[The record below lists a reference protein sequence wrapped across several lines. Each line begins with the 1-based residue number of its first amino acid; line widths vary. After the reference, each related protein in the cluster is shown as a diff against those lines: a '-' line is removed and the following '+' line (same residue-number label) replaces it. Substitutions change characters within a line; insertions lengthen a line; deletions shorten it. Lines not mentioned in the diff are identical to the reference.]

1 MIDWSENMLIGSWRH
16 ALRALFTVVLCG
28 IALPGSAAADD
39 DFLGE
44 RVQLTTHDRF
54 VKAGEAYFS
63 PDGSRVIF
71 QAVEQVE
78 DGQLPDEF
86 YGMYLGD
93 VVFTDGRPELRDVR
107 RVSPAG
113 SANTCG
119 WFDPV
124 DPNVIWFAS
133 TVEPPREETDAP
145 GYQRSGR
152 YKWMFPPQMRVVKF
166 DLRNGEPTP
175 ENLEVVVG
183 DGTAYVAECS
193 ISPDGRYLLYCT
205 LSTGQGDLFVRDLE
219 TGKDV
224 SLITAPGYD
233 GGPFFSPDGKR
244 ICYRSDRHN
253 NNYLQLY
260 VAELKFNED
269 GDIIG
274 VEREHQVTDNRH
286 VNWAPFW
293 HPDGRHLV
301 YATSQMGHRNYEVFI
316 VDAMSEHDVDP
327 PRDRY
332 GTALRRITDFAGADV
347 LPAFDPQG
355 RYMMWTSQQGPSG
368 TSQLWM
374 APFTLDPRMQ
384 SERAS
389 TER

>member
-1 MIDWSENMLIGSWRH
+1 MSIGFHRNVTCVF
-16 ALRALFTVVLCG
+16 LCALFTLSG
-28 IALPGSAAADD
+28 LSSPASAEDA
-39 DFLGE
+39 FLGE
-44 RVQLTTHDRF
+44 CVQLTSSDRF
-54 VKAGEAYFS
+54 LKAGEAYFS
-63 PDGSRVIF
+63 PDGTRVIF
-71 QAVEQVE
+71 QAVEQVGE
-78 DGQLPDEF
+78 GAVPDEF
-86 YGMYLGD
+86 YGMYLAD
-93 VVFTDGRPELRDVR
+93 LAVTNGRPELRDVR
-107 RVSPAG
+107 RVSPPG

-119 WFDPV
+119 WFDPH
-124 DPNVIWFAS
+124 DPNLIWFAS

-166 DLRNGEPTP
+166 DLRDGEPTA
-175 ENLEVVVG
+175 ENLEVVAG
-183 DGTAYVAECS
+183 DGTSYVAECS

-205 LSTGQGDLFVRDLE
+205 LSTGQGDLFVRDLK

-224 SLITAPGYD
+224 PLITAPGYD

-253 NNYLQLY
+253 NNYLQLF
-260 VAELKFNED
+260 VADLLFNAD

-316 VDAMSEHDVDP
+316 VDAVSEPDAQP
-327 PRDRY
+327 PRERY
-332 GTALRRITDFAGADV
+332 GTAVRRITSFEGADV
-347 LPAFDPQG
+347 LPAFDSKG
-355 RYMMWTSQQGPSG
+355 RYMMWTSQQDPSG
-368 TSQLWM
+368 TSQLWI
-374 APFTLDPRMQ
+374 APFTLDLRTQ
-384 SERAS
+384 SERS
-389 TER
+389 NER

>member
-1 MIDWSENMLIGSWRH
+1 MLIRFH
-16 ALRALFTVVLCG
+16 RNVPCVFLCALFAFSGLSRS
-28 IALPGSAAADD
+28 ISAEDT
-39 DFLGE
+39 FLGE
-44 RVQLTTHDRF
+44 GFQLTTSDRF

-63 PDGSRVIF
+63 PDGKRVIF
-71 QAVEQVE
+71 QAVEQVGE
-78 DGQLPDEF
+78 GEVADEF
-86 YGMYLGD
+86 YGMYLAD
-93 VVFTDGRPELRDVR
+93 LAFTNGRPELRDVR
-107 RVSPAG
+107 RVSPPG

-119 WFDPV
+119 WFDPH

-166 DLRNGEPTP
+166 DLRDGEPTA
-175 ENLEVVVG
+175 ENLEVVAG
-183 DGTAYVAECS
+183 DGTSYVAECS

-205 LSTGQGDLFVRDLE
+205 LSTGQGDLFVRDLK

-224 SLITAPGYD
+224 PLITAQGYD

-253 NNYLQLY
+253 NNYLQLF
-260 VAELKFNED
+260 VADLLFNED

-316 VDAMSEHDVDP
+316 VDAVSEHDAQP
-327 PRDRY
+327 PRERY
-332 GTALRRITDFAGADV
+332 GTALRRITSFEGADV
-347 LPAFDPQG
+347 LPAFDSKG
-355 RYMMWTSQQGPSG
+355 RYMMWTSQQDPSG
-368 TSQLWM
+368 TSQLWI
-374 APFTLDPRMQ
+374 APFTLDPRTQ
-384 SERAS
+384 SERAN
-389 TER
+389 ER

>member
-1 MIDWSENMLIGSWRH
+1 MSIAFQRNVTCVFLC
-16 ALRALFTVVLCG
+16 ALFTFLGLSRSVF
-28 IALPGSAAADD
+28 AEDA
-39 DFLGE
+39 FLGE
-44 RVQLTTHDRF
+44 CFQLTTSDRF

-63 PDGSRVIF
+63 PDGTRVIF
-71 QAVEQVE
+71 QAVEQVGE
-78 DGQLPDEF
+78 GEIPDEF
-86 YGMYLGD
+86 YGMYLAD
-93 VVFTDGRPELRDVR
+93 LAFTNGRPELRDVR
-107 RVSPAG
+107 RVSPPG

-119 WFDPV
+119 WFDPQ
-124 DPNVIWFAS
+124 DPNLIWFAS

-166 DLRNGEPTP
+166 DLRDGEPTA
-175 ENLEVVVG
+175 ENLEVVAG
-183 DGTAYVAECS
+183 DGTSYVAECS

-205 LSTGQGDLFVRDLE
+205 LSTGQGDLFVRDLK

-224 SLITAPGYD
+224 PLITAPGYD

-253 NNYLQLY
+253 NNYLQLF
-260 VAELKFNED
+260 VADLLFNAD

-293 HPDGRHLV
+293 HPDGRNLV

-316 VDAMSEHDVDP
+316 VDAVSEHDAQP
-327 PRDRY
+327 PRERY
-332 GTALRRITDFAGADV
+332 GTALRRITSFEGADV
-347 LPAFDPQG
+347 LPAFDSKG
-355 RYMMWTSQQGPSG
+355 RYMMWTSQQDPSG
-368 TSQLWM
+368 TSQLWI
-374 APFTLDPRMQ
+374 APFTLDPRTQ
-384 SERAS
+384 SERAN
-389 TER
+389 ER

>member
-1 MIDWSENMLIGSWRH
+1 MLMSFFRMAILTFLG
-16 ALRALFTVVLCG
+16 ALFMVTNAHG
-28 IALPGSAAADD
+28 IMLEDS
-39 DFLGE
+39 FLGAPS
-44 RVQLTTHDRF
+44 QLTTNERF
-54 VKAGEAYFS
+54 AKAGEAYFS
-63 PDGSRVIF
+63 PDGSKVIF
-71 QAVEQVE
+71 QAVEQVGE
-78 DGQLPDEF
+78 GGVIDEF
-86 YGMYLGD
+86 YGMYLAD
-93 VVFTDGRPELRDVR
+93 LVFSEGRPELRNVR
-107 RVSPAG
+107 RISPPG

-119 WFDPV
+119 WFDPI
-124 DPNVIWFAS
+124 DSNIIWFAS
-133 TVEPPREETDAP
+133 TVEPPREEDDAP

-166 DLRNGEPTP
+166 DLRHGNPTS
-175 ENLEVVVG
+175 ENLEVVAG
-183 DGTAYVAECS
+183 DGTSYVAECS

-205 LSTGQGDLFVRDLE
+205 LSTGQGDLFVRDLKN
-219 TGKDV
+219 GKDIP
-224 SLITAPGYD
+224 LITVPGYD

-253 NNYLQLY
+253 NNYLQLF
-260 VAELKFNED
+260 VADLRFNED
-269 GDIIG
+269 GEIIG

-301 YATSQMGHRNYEVFI
+301 YATSQMGHGNYEIFI
-316 VDAMSEHDVDP
+316 VDALSEPDMVP

-332 GTALRRITDFAGADV
+332 GTATRRITAFDGADV
-347 LPAFDPQG
+347 LPVFDSEG
-355 RYMMWTSQQGPSG
+355 KYMMWTSQQDASG
-368 TSQLWM
+368 TSQLWI